1 MILLILMWSLCILV
15 VFCWDIL
22 GSLIQTYFGQYNK
35 CALMH
40 KEKKIVLLSMTRA
53 EIVKYHQD
61 KRMCTSK
68 IRAF

>member
-1 MILLILMWSLCILV
+1 MWSLCILV

-40 KEKKIVLLSMTRA
+40 KEKKIVLLSVTHA
-53 EIVKYHQD
+53 KIVRYDQD
-61 KRMCTSK
+61 KRMRTTK
-68 IRAF
+68 IRVF